1 MKELKLVGNLGCP
14 PICKFRDVANVSN
27 VANVANV
34 ANVLDKN

>member
-27 VANVANV
+27 V
-34 ANVLDKN
+34 LDKN